1 MTKRFFRSAVAVLA
15 LAAAACT
22 PRERTLV
29 LLSTNDIHAQID
41 RFPQLAAAVEA
52 CRDTTDNVVLIDA
65 GDRWTG
71 NPYVDRTPTPG
82 MPIIRLMNRLGY
94 DVATLGN
101 HEFDHGQAFLGR
113 MIDSMEFAVVC
124 ANVRSDT
131 CTFPQ
136 LPPYTIVERGGIR
149 IGLVGV
155 VTNYEGP
162 GHPAGHA
169 SSFVG
174 LEFPDPQE
182 MAMRYGEELR
192 PKVDVLVLVSHMGD
206 DRDEEFLLKAAHSAD
221 GGGNNVDGCAVSE
234 NRAVDRG
241 EHVDGSAA
249 SENRAAGGGD
259 KGAGCAASAG
269 GAPLYDV
276 VIGGHTHEVRNSVVG
291 GTLLT
296 QTGKNLNNVG
306 VTVIRM
312 RGRKI
317 VDCTF
322 RLVDVSAYDAA
333 EPYAGEV
340 VAYNA
345 DPELN
350 RPAGRFTRGAGKLGI
365 AGWMA
370 RSVAAA
376 TKSDVGFYHRGG
388 VRVDT
393 IPAGD
398 VSRAQI
404 YALEPFNSTVAVSR
418 MTPEA
423 LRRIIMAKYN
433 DTCNL
438 KEAHRIDLIATT
450 PYTIVTDADDRAID
464 VLFPQLQEGRIYRMA
479 YNDYVFKNY
488 AEIDRSAGSLLEGML
503 VNELLLN
510 ELSIGRP
517 VTVDNTPL
525 QRISVRR

>member
-1 MTKRFFRSAVAVLA
+1 MKKLFFRSATLAFVFAAVACA
-15 LAAAACT
+15 

-52 CRDTTDNVVLIDA
+52 CRDTVANVVLLDA

-71 NPYVDRTPTPG
+71 NPYVDRAQTPG

-94 DVATLGN
+94 DAATLGN

-113 MIDSMEFAVVC
+113 IVDSMEFAVVC

-136 LPPYTIVERGGIR
+136 LPHYTILERDGIR
-149 IGLVGV
+149 IGVVGV

-169 SSFVG
+169 SSFAG
-174 LEFPDPQE
+174 LEFPDPQA
-182 MAMRYGEELR
+182 MAQMYGEELR
-192 PKVDVLVLVSHMGD
+192 PQVDVLVLVSHMGD
-206 DRDEEFLLKAAHSAD
+206 DRDEEFLLKAAHSAY
-221 GGGNNVDGCAVSE
+221 V
-234 NRAVDRG
+234 RG

-249 SENRAAGGGD
+249 SENRADGGHL
-259 KGAGCAASAG
+259 
-269 GAPLYDV
+269 LYDV
-276 VIGGHTHEVRNSVVG
+276 VIGGHTHEIRNSVVG
-291 GTLLT
+291 GTQLT

-312 RGRKI
+312 RGRKV
-317 VDCTF
+317 VDCSF
-322 RLVDVSAYDAA
+322 RLVDLSVYEAA
-333 EPYAGEV
+333 EPYAREV
-340 VAYNA
+340 LAYNA
-345 DPELN
+345 NPELN
-350 RPAGRFTRGAGKLGI
+350 RPAGRFTNGAGPLGL

-370 RSVAAA
+370 RSIAAA
-376 TKSDVGFYHRGG
+376 TKSEIGFYHRGG

-398 VSRAQI
+398 VSRAKI

-438 KEAHRIDLIATT
+438 KEAHRIDLVATT
-450 PYTIVTDADDRAID
+450 PYTIVTDADDNAVD

-488 AEIDRSAGSLLEGML
+488 AEIDRPNGRLLEDMR
-503 VNELLLN
+503 VNEVLL
-510 ELSIGRP
+510 EVLSSGRP

-525 QRISVRR
+525 QKISVRR